1 MKVTNAIKAAM
12 WIFTIVSGIF
22 LLSVPRLAQWM
33 EQVNDQ
39 KVIAMGYT
47 PSSVLLRQKGMS
59 DKAIKA
65 QAKAR
70 FEHDATGSAGE

>member
-1 MKVTNAIKAAM
+1 MQATNAIKAAM

-33 EQVNDQ
+33 EEVNDQ

-47 PSSVLLRQKGMS
+47 PSSVLLRQQRLS
-59 DKAIKA
+59 DKAVKA
-65 QAKAR
+65 GAKGR
-70 FEHDATGSAGE
+70 FEHGATGNVGE

>member
-1 MKVTNAIKAAM
+1 MRVTNAIKAAM

-22 LLSVPRLAQWM
+22 LLSVPRIAQWM

-47 PSSVLLRQKGMS
+47 PSSVLLRQAGIAAAQVKAGAKG
-59 DKAIKA
+59 
-65 QAKAR
+65 R
-70 FEHDATGSAGE
+70 FEHNADRTASQ

>member
-1 MKVTNAIKAAM
+1 MRATNAIKAAM

-22 LLSVPRLAQWM
+22 LLSVPRLTEWM

-47 PSSVLLRQKGMS
+47 PSSVVLQQQMAS
-59 DKAIKA
+59 EKAIKA
-65 QAKAR
+65 GAKGR
-70 FEHDATGSAGE
+70 FALDNSGRATK

>member
-1 MKVTNAIKAAM
+1 MRVTNTIKAAM

-33 EQVNDQ
+33 ERVNDQ

-47 PSSVLLRQKGMS
+47 PSSVLLRQGGMS
-59 DKAIKA
+59 EAQVKAS
-65 QAKAR
+65 AKGR
-70 FEHDATGSAGE
+70 FEKGTDRNASK

>member
-1 MKVTNAIKAAM
+1 MRVTNAIKAAM

-39 KVIAMGYT
+39 KVMAMGYT
-47 PSSVLLRQKGMS
+47 PSSVLLREGGASANQ
-59 DKAIKA
+59 IKA
-65 QAKAR
+65 GAKGR
-70 FEHDATGSAGE
+70 FPHTTDDTTGE

>member
-1 MKVTNAIKAAM
+1 MKATNAIKAAM

-33 EQVNDQ
+33 EEVNDQ

-47 PSSVLLRQKGMS
+47 PSSVLLRQQRLS
-59 DKAIKA
+59 EKAIKA
-65 QAKAR
+65 AAKGR
-70 FEHDATGSAGE
+70 FEHGATGPAGD

>member
-1 MKVTNAIKAAM
+1 MRVTNAIKAAM

-33 EQVNDQ
+33 ERVNDQ

-47 PSSVLLRQKGMS
+47 PSSVLLRQGQLSAERVKAGAKG
-59 DKAIKA
+59 
-65 QAKAR
+65 R
-70 FEHDATGSAGE
+70 FEHSANFTAGE

>member
-12 WIFTIVSGIF
+12 WIFTIISGMF

-33 EQVNDQ
+33 EEVNDQ

-47 PSSVLLRQKGMS
+47 PSSVILRQQGMS
-59 DKAIKA
+59 DKAVKA
-65 QAKAR
+65 GAKGR
-70 FEHDATGSAGE
+70 FEHDVTGSAGK